1 MVSVQEWG
9 LSETTTTDLNLE
21 IKNLIS
27 ALICA
32 CDDSG
37 ISLMMMAERWST
49 KHLYKYLKCISFSP
63 FYFYIL
69 FFFFLFFQKGVE
81 ACPHF
86 QVRPGLFRRQFIGE
100 TFQQCEKGSDKCRT
114 FKMYYSPISFSCFC
128 TRFAIQVIFKENYFY
143 AEQSSPTSL
152 SV

>member
-49 KHLYKYLKCISFSP
+49 KHLYEYLKCISFSP

-69 FFFFLFFQKGVE
+69 FFFFYS
-81 ACPHF
+81 
-86 QVRPGLFRRQFIGE
+86 FR
-100 TFQQCEKGSDKCRT
+100 K
-114 FKMYYSPISFSCFC
+114 
-128 TRFAIQVIFKENYFY
+128 A
-143 AEQSSPTSL
+143 
-152 SV
+152 